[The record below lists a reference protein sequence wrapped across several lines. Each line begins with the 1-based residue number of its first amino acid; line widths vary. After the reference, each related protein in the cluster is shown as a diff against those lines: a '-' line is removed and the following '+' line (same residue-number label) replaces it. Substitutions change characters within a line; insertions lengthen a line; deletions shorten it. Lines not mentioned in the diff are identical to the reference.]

1 MVKVNS
7 LTTLRESGK
16 SDELIVPQK
25 QPNKGLQGPAEA
37 VEGRGSIKRNA
48 KQDAGTPAQNGIS
61 ATSRL
66 LRVRQVAAKDRRT
79 QFTSLFHHLT
89 RTLLTDSFYKLKRRS
104 TPGVDGLSWQAY
116 AQGLDERLIR
126 LLHSLHSG
134 SYRPTPARRIQIPK
148 ADGSLRP
155 LSILCLEDK
164 LVQQATVTLMQHIYE
179 EDFLGFSYG
188 FRPGRGQHDALD
200 ALYVGIKRRKVNWVL
215 DLDIRKFFDRVEHD
229 WLITFIQHRIKDKR
243 LIRLLT
249 QWMKVG
255 HYDEDGRH
263 VRSAR
268 GVPQGAVI
276 SPLLANIYLHYCMDL
291 WINQWRKRQTSG
303 DVIVVRYADDAV
315 LGFQRK
321 DDAEAFLSQLHQR
334 LDRFG
339 LSLNEDKTKLIRFGR
354 FARKDCATAG
364 LPKPESFD
372 FLGFT
377 HSCAVLRDRRTFM
390 LLRQTSVSRTRRTL
404 HSVKDWLY
412 RNRHR
417 PVGEQKRWLAAV
429 MRGHLNYFA
438 VPGNVIRVSRFHTE
452 LGKLWMKA
460 LRRRSQRYRLV
471 WARFGQ
477 FLRDALPQPRVV
489 HPWPNKRFDGIHS
502 R

>member
-1 MVKVNS
+1 
-7 LTTLRESGK
+7 
-16 SDELIVPQK
+16 
-25 QPNKGLQGPAEA
+25 
-37 VEGRGSIKRNA
+37 
-48 KQDAGTPAQNGIS
+48 
-61 ATSRL
+61 
-66 LRVRQVAAKDRRT
+66 
-79 QFTSLFHHLT
+79 
-89 RTLLTDSFYKLKRRS
+89 
-104 TPGVDGLSWQAY
+104 
-116 AQGLDERLIR
+116 
-126 LLHSLHSG
+126 
-134 SYRPTPARRIQIPK
+134 
-148 ADGSLRP
+148 
-155 LSILCLEDK
+155 
-164 LVQQATVTLMQHIYE
+164 
-179 EDFLGFSYG
+179 
-188 FRPGRGQHDALD
+188 
-200 ALYVGIKRRKVNWVL
+200 
-215 DLDIRKFFDRVEHD
+215 
-229 WLITFIQHRIKDKR
+229 
-243 LIRLLT
+243 
-249 QWMKVG
+249 
-255 HYDEDGRH
+255 
-263 VRSAR
+263 
-268 GVPQGAVI
+268 
-276 SPLLANIYLHYCMDL
+276 MDL
-291 WINQWRKRQTSG
+291 WINPWRKRQTPG

-339 LSLNEDKTKLIRFGR
+339 R
-354 FARKDCATAG
+354 FARRDCATAG

-390 LLRQTSVSRTRRTL
+390 LLRQTSVSRMRRTL
-404 HSVKDWLY
+404 HSVKDGLY

-417 PVGEQKRWLAAV
+417 PVGEQKRGLAAV
-429 MRGHLNYFA
+429 MRGHLNDFA